1 MGYLKR
7 VGPKRYRYAYEGPR
21 VNGKRQQLTGTF
33 YDLSKTEAEAKLAK
47 LEAEAH
53 DGEHV
58 RIPNLTLKQLLN
70 EFMEKKKLTLAVS
83 TYERYAMLAR
93 LYIIPRLGDIK
104 VRDMRQ
110 GDLVNA
116 YSKLLV
122 NGSGKKPVS
131 GRTARHAHD
140 LIRCVLNFGV
150 RRDLVTQNVATLI
163 PTEDLPKAPK
173 PEPNALSE
181 EEIKRLLQAARTP
194 SGRSFKR
201 SYLTAEPWF
210 APAVAFSIY
219 TGARRG
225 ETLAIRWS
233 DLDLVAKSVTIRRS
247 LADTKTA
254 GCFFKGPKNGK
265 ARTIALPAPLV
276 SILEKHRSAQERER
290 EALGKSYKESDLVFA
305 RPDGSLVTPWCYTAA
320 VKRLAKRAEV
330 KSFSLHDLRDTHA
343 SLLAKNGVPLEVV
356 SKRLGHSNIGVT
368 AERYLHVY
376 SDRDAAA
383 ASALDALGG

>member
-7 VGPKRYRYAYEGPR
+7 VGTKRYRYTYEGPR

-33 YDLSKTEAEAKLAK
+33 YDLTRTEAEAKLAK
-47 LEAEAH
+47 LVAEARN
-53 DGEHV
+53 GQHV
-58 RIPNLTLKQLLN
+58 TTPNLTLKQMLN

-83 TYERYAMLAR
+83 TCERYAMLAR
-93 LYIIPRLGDIK
+93 LYIIPKLGDIK

-110 GDLVNA
+110 SDLVKA

-122 NGSGKKPVS
+122 NGSGEKPVS
-131 GRTARHAHD
+131 GRTVRHAHD
-140 LIRCVLNFGV
+140 LIRCVLNFGL
-150 RRDLVTQNVATLI
+150 RHDLVTRNVAALI

-181 EEIKRLLQAARTP
+181 EEIRRLLEAARTP

-233 DLDLVAKSVTIRRS
+233 DLNLVAKSVAIRRS

-254 GCFFKGPKNGK
+254 GCFFKDPKNGK

-276 SILEKHRSAQERER
+276 SILERHRSAQGRER
-290 EALGKSYKESDLVFA
+290 EALGKSYQENDLVFA
-305 RPDGSLVTPWCYTAA
+305 RPDGALVTPWCYTAA
-320 VKRLAKRAEV
+320 VKRLAKRAKV

-356 SKRLGHSNIGVT
+356 SKRLGHSSIGVT